1 LLFALVCNR
10 TTGLSVMP
18 RIIQQGENLKYWNWI
33 NPKSIISVVALE
45 LKSDLSAMAL
55 TKK

>member
-1 LLFALVCNR
+1 
-10 TTGLSVMP
+10 MP